1 VAEGVIGI
9 LPLVCQSLDQAL
21 LLVDALFRSSNV
33 LIGFG
38 NIRNHIK
45 SGPGV
50 GRLPKLPR
58 MHTLAHRLRRDVAMS
73 TLDPELND
81 FGAHS
86 RFTPG
91 KLAKDEPL
99 HQLIPLA
106 EFAFNTAGRE
116 NAATMNAGLAYVDT
130 WRVAARSNR
139 SAQQRRRAKLQALT
153 TVLPTQRRP
162 ARSRKNSRREGSRP
176 QRSAALLA
184 CASATK
190 RYLRALGTACACAAA
205 RRRPAVMIGEV
216 RGARVLPKLPLKG
229 QSDARNLERQGA

>member
-176 QRSAALLA
+176 QALRGLVGLRLRHQTLPARPGYRVRVRCCAPAAGRDDRRSSWCTRIAE
-184 CASATK
+184 ATVK
-190 RYLRALGTACACAAA
+190 RA
-205 RRRPAVMIGEV
+205 I
-216 RGARVLPKLPLKG
+216 
-229 QSDARNLERQGA
+229 